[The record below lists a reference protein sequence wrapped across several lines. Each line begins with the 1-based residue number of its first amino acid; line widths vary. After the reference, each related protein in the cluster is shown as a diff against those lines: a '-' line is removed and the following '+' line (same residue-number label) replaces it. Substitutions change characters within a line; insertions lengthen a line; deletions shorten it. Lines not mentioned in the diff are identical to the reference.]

1 VPRERFCQQIE
12 CSVKESNFNV
22 GYGDNIQRLQ
32 PKCESGANRGRV
44 YNDPDVMERLMAVKK
59 LCASEYC
66 AVTIRG
72 KDEEVR
78 TLSARE
84 LTLSGQQT
92 QT

>member
-1 VPRERFCQQIE
+1 MLAMVTISSVCGQNASAVPIE
-12 CSVKESNFNV
+12 EESRT
-22 GYGDNIQRLQ
+22 IRT
-32 PKCESGANRGRV
+32 
-44 YNDPDVMERLMAVKK
+44 VMERLMAVKK
-59 LCASEYC
+59 LCASEHS

-92 QT
+92 QKEIALDSGDCLQ